1 LAFSFLILNQE
12 LKDKLVNW
20 AETRGDIEL
29 MIIFG
34 SRAKG
39 RERPDSD
46 LDLGIWRSSKWS
58 VDFHRSCVEQIT
70 DFLPVPI
77 DLIDLSKMDGPLL
90 QEILCNGKKIFQQ
103 QDHLLGVLYVRL
115 MDWRTDFMPAWED
128 MVDQRRKRFLTKR
141 KQAIVSQ

>member
-1 LAFSFLILNQE
+1 MKQE
-12 LKDKLVNW
+12 PKDNLTNFAKN
-20 AETRGDIEL
+20 RGDIDL

-58 VDFHRSCVEQIT
+58 VDFYRECVEQIT
-70 DFLPVPI
+70 AFMPTAI
-77 DLIDLSKMDGPLL
+77 DLIDLSKIDGPLL
-90 QEILCNGKKIFQQ
+90 QEILCSGKKIYQQ

-115 MDWRTDFMPAWED
+115 MDWRTDFMPAWEN
-128 MVDQRRKRFLTKR
+128 MVDQRRKRFLAKR
-141 KQAIVSQ
+141 KKPFVSK